1 MGKWLQFLR
10 KRGTPASES
19 TTEQPDNTEQLSDLG
34 QLLRHAR
41 KEQHISLET
50 LEQETRI
57 RQKYILALEEG
68 RYDELPT
75 PGHIHGFMR
84 NYALCLG
91 LDMQE
96 VEELYAKDRGAHHR
110 FEPRIFHPKNIAL
123 LPKKPLLRANALLAI
138 VIIMLLGTAGW
149 FFWQY
154 GWPWLRPQIMPQPT
168 ATATAVLAATATPT
182 QTATRET
189 IAPTSTP
196 EDESATATPTLEP
209 TATPEPTVTATPTL
223 DAPLVLPTPTAKPTN
238 TPTPE
243 PTPEQEGVTLLLKF
257 VDRVWLQI
265 SVDGQDLP
273 GEMFEIG
280 EEKEWQAEYSIYLIC
295 GNAGGVEATVNGEEL
310 GLLGERAEVVEKI
323 WGPEGEM
330 EPTPEVEPA
339 PTKAP

>member
-1 MGKWLQFLR
+1 MGKWFQFLH
-10 KRGTPASES
+10 KRGTPASAS
-19 TTEQPDNTEQLSDLG
+19 TTAQPDSTKPLSDLG
-34 QLLRHAR
+34 QLLRQAR
-41 KEQHISLET
+41 EDQRISLEA

-123 LPKKPLLRANALLAI
+123 LPKKPLLRANVLLVI
-138 VIIMLLGTAGW
+138 VIVMLLGTAGW

-168 ATATAVLAATATPT
+168 ATATATVSLTLTPSR
-182 QTATRET
+182 TATREA

-196 EDESATATPTLEP
+196 EDETATATPTVEPTIASEP
-209 TATPEPTVTATPTL
+209 TATATPTV
-223 DAPLVLPTPTAKPTN
+223 DAPLVLPTPTARPTN

-243 PTPEQEGVTLLLKF
+243 PTLEQEGVTLLLKF

-273 GEMFEIG
+273 GEMFETG
-280 EEKEWQAEYSIYLIC
+280 EEKEWQAEDTIYLIC
-295 GNAGGVEATVNGEEL
+295 GNAGGVEVTVNGEEL
-310 GLLGERAEVVEKI
+310 GVLGERAEVVEKM
-323 WGPEGEM
+323 WGPEGEVT
-330 EPTPEVEPA
+330 PTPEVEPT